1 MNLERAL
8 KKAENAIKIED
19 GFSYRANDDHGYI
32 SGEYDFENE
41 SFNRTR
47 FDVELSRP
55 AVNEMGD
62 EGVAEVIFLCL
73 RTDLEE
79 LIEHGDSQSP
89 DILLRTFD
97 GARKRKQRPVDIEII
112 HLHLSVDFNKVKD
125 AYEYT
130 IYTVVYVKWE

>member
-19 GFSYRANDDHGYI
+19 RFSYRANDDHGYI
-32 SGEYDFENE
+32 SGEYDFKNE
-41 SFNRTR
+41 SFGRTR

-55 AVNEMGD
+55 AVNELGD
-62 EGVAEVIFLCL
+62 EGVAEAIFLCL

-79 LIEHGDSQSP
+79 LIEDGDSQSP
-89 DILLRTFD
+89 DVLLRTFD
-97 GARKRKQRPVDIEII
+97 GARKRKQRPVDIEIL
-112 HLHLSVDFNKVKD
+112 HLHLSVDFNKMKD

-130 IYTVVYVKWE
+130 IHTVVYVKWE